1 MAAKDEPKIEAKAD
15 AAPMTGVKLIPMRVG
30 HEMKPHARFKGEA
43 PRKGSKLSFTLD
55 DGVTYTGKVLAVT
68 DLDGDVLVEFDGP
81 LTH

>member
-1 MAAKDEPKIEAKAD
+1 MAAKDDTKTEVKAD

-30 HEMKPHARFKGEA
+30 NEMKPHARLKGEA
-43 PRKGSKLSFTLD
+43 PRKGSKLAFTLA

-81 LTH
+81 LTY